1 MRDQHSAVIAQDI
14 HLVGIDANE
23 HLLVSV
29 LRPGGVIMLPV
40 QADPPIAVCLEP
52 FIAADGECLPR
63 QRAQRGMVFL
73 EKRSNADA
81 FLVMRLLCFHVVPLQ
96 ELAVVDMEILD
107 SRDWDEEI
115 GADIADLALYI
126 ALLVTR
132 IWIAELHA
140 APIMRAEAPEQLR
153 LMHLAA
159 DPLAN
164 ARGIVEDQKRRDTA
178 NVLEDVPQALAETF
192 RRLTAEYLR
201 EAVVAVRE

>member
-1 MRDQHSAVIAQDI
+1 MT
-14 HLVGIDANE
+14 
-23 HLLVSV
+23 
-29 LRPGGVIMLPV
+29 
-40 QADPPIAVCLEP
+40 
-52 FIAADGECLPR
+52 
-63 QRAQRGMVFL
+63 
-73 EKRSNADA
+73 
-81 FLVMRLLCFHVVPLQ
+81 VP
-96 ELAVVDMEILD
+96 
-107 SRDWDEEI
+107 EI

-140 APIMRAEAPEQLR
+140 ASVMRAEAPEQLR

-164 ARGIVEDQKRRDTA
+164 AGGIVEDQERRDTA
-178 NVLEDVPQALAETF
+178 NVLEDVPQALADTF